1 MHISLLPAESIAF
14 ILQTAAN
21 DLESPS
27 LRNQLL
33 RAAMLL
39 KPFHPYAK
47 KLLYAEI
54 QVDYTSTHPYTVEQ
68 DIQSMSIYHPAR
80 VELERLSRLR
90 IDSKLVRLAR
100 TLQASPSLKGTIY
113 HLYLTATQSVVNDTI
128 ISRSLQTIRKYL
140 AASATISL
148 CAPTHHLPILIRSPA
163 LAKLVSHIQLASW
176 PNAEYIPSSKVW
188 RLLGTCTALTHLQL
202 NKITFD
208 DAVIS
213 ALPPMI
219 QSLHFYGCSDFP
231 YNHLSLSLQNP
242 NCLPAL
248 KDLVIAPSHGL
259 ETTSSGCDSGMELD
273 QECESVDRECGIW
286 VKMQLEAS
294 AAGRR
299 ISLRWK

>member
-1 MHISLLPAESIAF
+1 MHITLLPAESIAC
-14 ILQTAAN
+14 ILQTAA
-21 DLESPS
+21 DDSESPP

-33 RAAMLL
+33 RTAMLL
-39 KPFHPYAK
+39 KPFHPCAK
-47 KLLYAEI
+47 RLLYTDI

-68 DIQSMSIYHPAR
+68 DIQSLSIYHPAR

-113 HLYLTATQSVVNDTI
+113 HLCLTATQSVVNDTI

-163 LAKLVSHIQLASW
+163 LAKLVTHIQLAPW
-176 PNAEYIPSSKVW
+176 PNAEHIPSSKLW
-188 RLLGTCTALTHLQL
+188 RLLGTCTVLHHLQL
-202 NKITFD
+202 NTITFD
-208 DAVIS
+208 DVAIS
-213 ALPPMI
+213 ALPPTI

-248 KDLVIAPSHGL
+248 KELVIATSHGL
-259 ETTSSGCDSGMELD
+259 DTTTTGCDSGMELD
-273 QECESVDRECGIW
+273 QECENVDRDCGIW

-294 AAGRR
+294 AAGRGTL
-299 ISLRWK
+299 LRWK